1 MLNIPNNCFPNYT
14 AYTGKNKQLHHIY
27 NKGTPICL
35 YLTIQYKMV
44 KRKKNKNQGA
54 WNKRYRLKK
63 KTIEDHTV
71 KLTKSNGKCDN

>member
-35 YLTIQYKMV
+35 YLTIQYRMV
-44 KRKKNKNQGA
+44 KRNKNKIREHGI
-54 WNKRYRLKK
+54 KDIDLK